1 MIKNIFK
8 IAMISSL
15 GLGIVGCSSLPQE
28 DWNKYNDD
36 SYKYQK
42 VENQVVQENNMPP
55 ISIELNEDDTLIQA
69 DWETLLAQYKN
80 TPKYLWEN
88 CTQVHIKSQ
97 ETISQEGPLN
107 GGCSA
112 ISNISENSDFSD
124 LDITEVVGVTGW
136 VSGNEIYVF
145 PGTQGNEER
154 YNNGEISIEW
164 EDADGNTITR
174 PDSIGEDY
182 EISMSKEEDK
192 NSYDPYIIHE
202 LWHIYDSANNISST
216 STFLDLY
223 NNAPNSLGEIYAT
236 NVSEFFAGAGEMY
249 MCFPDELEE
258 KNLDI
263 YNFFANRFAK

>member
-1 MIKNIFK
+1 MNKNIFK
-8 IAMISSL
+8 ITMISSL

-28 DWNKYNDD
+28 DWNKYEDD

-97 ETISQEGPLN
+97 ETISQEGSLN

-112 ISNISENSDFSD
+112 ISNIYFIEGGDFSD
-124 LDITEVVGVTGW
+124 IGATGW
-136 VSGNEIYVF
+136 VSGNEVYVF
-145 PGTQGNEER
+145 PGTQGNEES
-154 YNNGEISIEW
+154 YNNGETSVTL
-164 EDADGNTITR
+164 EDEEGNAKTMTA
-174 PDSIGEDY
+174 GY
-182 EISMSKEEDK
+182 GKEQDK
-192 NSYDPYIIHE
+192 QDCDLYVIHE

-223 NNAPNSLGEIYAT
+223 NNAPTSIGETYGVSA
-236 NVSEFFAGAGEMY
+236 SEFFAGAGEMY
-249 MCFPDELEE
+249 ICSPDSLKE
-258 KNLDI
+258 KNLDV
-263 YNFFANRFAK
+263 YNYFAKHFQS